1 MTDIPVGLLL
11 GVALG
16 GAIVAALLVWVVQE
30 RAKAAIRAELET
42 MRSGAAV
49 AQSRLAEVEKQ
60 RAQFATDLAVAVAD
74 ARQLAVAKQGLA
86 TSLQATE
93 KRLADTLATLA
104 GEQQAGQAAESSR
117 TQLAADLGVTRERVQ
132 GLTVTLAEAQKKLA
146 DLDAERRAL
155 GDRVSQQGGSLAA
168 AEKERDGL
176 RERLAAQE
184 TWVKTTTEEFKAN
197 VLAGAAQIMEDR
209 GKAFTETNKRE
220 VETVVGPF
228 KEKLDEFRRRV
239 DDIYSSENKERGELK
254 QQILHLTALNQT
266 VSQKTEQLTNA
277 LTVQSKSTGNWGE
290 TILAK
295 ILEDSGLRRDR
306 EYRLQVP
313 IKGPDGESYVPD
325 AVIDLPEQRQLIV
338 DSKVSNKACVW
349 RQLFLSVTTIISF
362 VSVSSTTV
370 LCTCGLPPQAAEAF

>member
-338 DSKVSNKACVW
+338 DSKVSNKA
-349 RQLFLSVTTIISF
+349 
-362 VSVSSTTV
+362 
-370 LCTCGLPPQAAEAF
+370 